1 MKKIALLLA
10 CSIAF
15 ADAGERYKDRMFDV
29 SVERDVVYASG
40 VKHLKK
46 LNTISPGLLTYA
58 IMNDGMPVYLYENET
73 DLASVNLHM
82 DIYKP
87 KNDSVKKRPAV
98 LVMHGGAFAA
108 GSKNDYD
115 QHSITYCD

>member
-46 LNTISPGLLTYA
+46 LNTISLGLLTYA

-108 GSKNDYD
+108 GPKNDYD